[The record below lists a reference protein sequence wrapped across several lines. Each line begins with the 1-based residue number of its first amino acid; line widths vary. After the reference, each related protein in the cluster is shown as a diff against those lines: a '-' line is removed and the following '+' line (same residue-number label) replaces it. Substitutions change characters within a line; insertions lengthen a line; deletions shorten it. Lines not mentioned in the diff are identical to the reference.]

1 MFFLRSSEEII
12 NIQIIHVERKKY
24 VVSKNP
30 SMSLSTG
37 KQQNKQKQQQQR
49 QQQHERDNVVEDL
62 PWIQLKQNNWRI
74 YKSKRRK
81 KWKIINLNFK
91 SIIEQKFVFYLVEY
105 E

>member
-37 KQQNKQKQQQQR
+37 KQQNNQKQQRQR
-49 QQQHERDNVVEDL
+49 QHERDNVVEDL
-62 PWIQLKQNNWRI
+62 P
-74 YKSKRRK
+74 
-81 KWKIINLNFK
+81 
-91 SIIEQKFVFYLVEY
+91 
-105 E
+105 